1 MNIREK
7 CLKLLL
13 LSLLFSSA
21 ASYAAE
27 TKVMIRAKAVDAK
40 FIGTSV
46 GGLRAI
52 IEDAETGEILDQ
64 GWIIGGTGNTQT
76 LIEKPIE
83 RGQKLTDD
91 KTAGYLSTIDISSPR
106 LIRIKVIGPYAYRQS
121 MQQASV
127 TTWVIPG
134 EDIIGDGIILDIP
147 GFIADTWTFVQ
158 QGGVVEIYLKASLLC
173 GCPIFRGSLW
183 DPSNYE
189 AKAILMQDGKKV
201 GEVDLPF
208 TGPRALFS
216 AKTTIKESGHYKAI
230 VYVIDKETGNVGVD
244 RTMFEI
250 DLDQQ

>member
-1 MNIREK
+1 MKIQLTL
-7 CLKLLL
+7 LKLLF

-21 ASYAAE
+21 TSYATE

-64 GWIIGGTGNTQT
+64 GWIRGGTGSTKA
-76 LIEKPIE
+76 IMEEPIK

-91 KTAGYLSTIDISSPR
+91 KTAGYLSTIDITSPR
-106 LIRIKVIGPYAYRQS
+106 LVRIKVIGPYAYRQS
-121 MQQASV
+121 IQEASV

-134 EDIIGDGIILDIP
+134 EDILGDGITLDIP

-158 QGGVVEIYLKASLLC
+158 EGGVVEIYLKASLLC
-173 GCPIFRGSLW
+173 GCPIFRGGLW
-183 DPSNYE
+183 DPSSYE
-189 AKAILMQDGKKV
+189 AKAILMQDGEKV
-201 GEVDLPF
+201 AEVELPF

-216 AKTTIKESGHYKAI
+216 AKTTIKKSGHYKAI
-230 VYVIDKETGNVGVD
+230 VYIIDKETGNVGVD
-244 RTMFEI
+244 RTVFEV
-250 DLDQQ
+250 DLEE